1 MFLFVWFFFLLLPP
15 TSPRCSVADAR
26 RVAGLCRL
34 RGCAGCGA
42 RRCGVRG
49 RGVGAAR
56 GRALRGWMGCSQR
69 SALWRRLR
77 SAVLKPDRA
86 SGSIPRR
93 PPPSPPTCSSPLVR
107 CPMGTTA
114 GRAAAGRPSVLFSA
128 SFQEEEKSGASRAG
142 LGRGGRWRGGKLKIT
157 PKAACLPPPPT
168 APCSGSI
175 PRVRG

>member
-34 RGCAGCGA
+34 RGS
-42 RRCGVRG
+42 
-49 RGVGAAR
+49 
-56 GRALRGWMGCSQR
+56 ALRG
-69 SALWRRLR
+69 
-77 SAVLKPDRA
+77 
-86 SGSIPRR
+86 SGSGCGRSSGPGVAGLDGMLATIRFVATAPQRCAEAGPGFGFHSPA